1 MVMKFTRS
9 VMDMEWECFCE
20 SKSELLDC
28 GDSGGWGRIQ
38 VTIELALM
46 CSFPIVIG
54 QVEDSFWAWEARKF
68 GVY

>member
-1 MVMKFTRS
+1 MKFTRS

-38 VTIELALM
+38 VTIELA
-46 CSFPIVIG
+46 
-54 QVEDSFWAWEARKF
+54 
-68 GVY
+68 

>member
-1 MVMKFTRS
+1 MVMNFTRS

-38 VTIELALM
+38 VTIELA
-46 CSFPIVIG
+46 
-54 QVEDSFWAWEARKF
+54 
-68 GVY
+68 